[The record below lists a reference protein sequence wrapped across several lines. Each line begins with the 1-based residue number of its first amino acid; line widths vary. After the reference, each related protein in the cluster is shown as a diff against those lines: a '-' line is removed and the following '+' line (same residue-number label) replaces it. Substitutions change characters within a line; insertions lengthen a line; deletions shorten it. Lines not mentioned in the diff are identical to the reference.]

1 MKHYLIAF
9 LIVAVVVAWFSLYG
23 DIAPYNFPPKQGWAF
38 WGGTEPIV
46 GAFFDGE
53 EKAEADEKA
62 DTFTLEQSEMKEAQP
77 LETEKTEQDSIFTV
91 SVKQTPV
98 WEYILYGVAITLS
111 IEVVALGI
119 VAIVLWIK
127 SRK

>member
-9 LIVAVVVAWFSLYG
+9 IIVAVVVAWFSFYG
-23 DIAPYNFPPKQGWAF
+23 DTTPYNFPPKQGWAF

-46 GAFFDGE
+46 GSFFDGE
-53 EKAEADEKA
+53 ENAEADEKSN
-62 DTFTLEQSEMKEAQP
+62 TFTLEQAETKEAQP
-77 LETEKTEQDSIFTV
+77 LETEETEQESNFTV
-91 SVKQTPV
+91 SVKQKPV